1 MKRLAGIVALGLA
14 WCATGDN
21 EPVEVTTPSLTLDAR
36 THVLK
41 RSVDEQ
47 PLETWTSLSIR
58 TSPDRKIDTS
68 TPLGTILLIQ

>member
-1 MKRLAGIVALGLA
+1 MKRLAGVVALGLA

-21 EPVEVTTPSLTLDAR
+21 EPVEVATQPLTLDAR
-36 THVLK
+36 THVLTW
-41 RSVDEQ
+41 SVDGQ